1 MLFDGYRAAGA
12 LFALTVLHS
21 IGALAAPV
29 PPIPFRP
36 DEAVLAC
43 QARGMHALEEA
54 DGTAA
59 RPEGRFRT
67 ERMPAHMWHVSGR
80 FSVRLDGE
88 DRVVAVD
95 CDVSSSG
102 VEVFTME
109 VMAKPAT

>member
-1 MLFDGYRAAGA
+1 MLFNGSCAGGA
-12 LFALTVLHS
+12 LLALTVLHS
-21 IGALAAPV
+21 AGALAAPV

-43 QARGMHALEEA
+43 QARGMHALAEA
-54 DGTAA
+54 DGAAA
-59 RPEGRFRT
+59 RPQGRFQT
-67 ERMPAHMWHVSGR
+67 DRMPPHMWHVSGR

-88 DRVVAVD
+88 DRLVAVD

-109 VMAKPAT
+109 VMAEPAR